1 MKKYIVAIL
10 LSVVSTMSFSQTNN
24 NIFAERADLIRKMG
38 TSQSFSMGWYSDTLS
53 NNTNDIREINE
64 NYLGLSNYLSSK
76 INNLVVL
83 ETIKSDRIVAE
94 EALKG
99 NFDILYTSS
108 LIGSQLVSLG
118 WKPLVERSESFTPVV
133 LALKTNKKINTE
145 KDFSKS
151 KILGSNGTIFTY
163 ISYSLSALNLL
174 DINML
179 NKNQNFTSKNI
190 NNESL
195 INKLNTQQV
204 DGIIVRDIV
213 AEKLINESDK
223 YKIVYKGQSSPG
235 NIILINPKVEISR
248 EDQLKNI
255 FLSLNNIEK
264 NSNILKAIDSHR
276 IGMEVFKNVSND
288 NIKLST
294 DVFNKTKQV
303 PLKNNTK

>member
-264 NSNILKAIDSHR
+264 NSNVLKAIDSHR
-276 IGMEVFKNVSND
+276 VGMEVFKNVSND